1 MPLRGR
7 HHTFEIKAILK
18 LADYLIEKNIL
29 IRAKLLHKRAYFA
42 RVGRTGPV
50 LAVISAD
57 VLLAKLSERLVGRN
71 LDLTERLEYDVE
83 LRRRTEI
90 ARELLEGNIQRQR
103 NADLQDDGQLMAII
117 EMRVEKDRPHLS
129 PDFNS
134 EALAEML
141 GVSRERLA
149 RLFRHQTIHRTPDA
163 YIDNLRVLAALRL
176 LREKPMYNIATVA
189 EEAGFSNVR
198 TLQRRIQDAIGMTPI
213 DYRAMLTRDIK

>member
-1 MPLRGR
+1 MADIKQLTADNERLTNENKELRK
-7 HHTFEIKAILK
+7 EIDRLR
-18 LADYLIEKNIL
+18 DEM
-29 IRAKLLHKRAYFA
+29 IRLVSRNL
-42 RVGRTGPV
+42 
-50 LAVISAD
+50 D
-57 VLLAKLSERLVGRN
+57 LSERL
-71 LDLTERLEYDVE
+71 EEDVE
-83 LRRRTEI
+83 MRRRTEV

-103 NADLQDDGQLMAII
+103 NADLQDDSQLMAII

-134 EALAEML
+134 DDLAEML
-141 GVSRERLA
+141 GVSRDRLM
-149 RLFRHQTIHRTPDA
+149 RLFRKQTIHRTPDA

-213 DYRAMLTRDIK
+213 DYRLMLTRDM

>member
-1 MPLRGR
+1 MADIKQLTADNERLTNENKELRK
-7 HHTFEIKAILK
+7 EIDRLR
-18 LADYLIEKNIL
+18 DEM
-29 IRAKLLHKRAYFA
+29 IRLVSRNL
-42 RVGRTGPV
+42 
-50 LAVISAD
+50 D
-57 VLLAKLSERLVGRN
+57 LSERL
-71 LDLTERLEYDVE
+71 EEDVE
-83 LRRRTEI
+83 MRRRTEV

-103 NADLQDDGQLMAII
+103 NADLQDDSQLMAII

-134 EALAEML
+134 DDLAEML
-141 GVSRERLA
+141 GVSRERLM
-149 RLFRHQTIHRTPDA
+149 RLFRKQTIHRTPDA

-213 DYRAMLTRDIK
+213 DYRLMLTRDM